1 MFGTVIDIPVPEVNR
16 LTARLL
22 ESGVALDDPATWPE
36 DVWRCDRANFAYKR
50 ERQFTPTWESPCGLL
65 IRSHGDFW
73 GEVWVGGE
81 FHCAENDNP
90 LFECPRPGVPC
101 DHRLPYPAGM
111 NCQFHRTDRVWT
123 ESGSC
128 ERLIRDRLAR
138 ERQWREVQ
146 MRDHPG
152 FDGFCA
158 NLRKNELPDGMFRY
172 EKNYWLERCIS
183 LKCKN
188 TQCPCLGWKERDV
201 RPANIFYDL
210 YIERRFTEGLVPY
223 SEKSIIKGLKV
234 FDKAVAMHDA
244 ELALR
249 IWEKNPN
256 ARMLPSQML
265 RRLDVAVNLEN
276 NIGSKEV
283 YFVRTHGKLHERECR
298 VHAEIRNIRVARQEG
313 RDLMQDLQDVRDG
326 ITVQHASDMQKAAKA
341 QKNERYQ
348 AGKIKRMAQRMA
360 KEMRESGAAPEDT
373 HVGGLLERRNAE
385 FSAAVE
391 AEAMRIIEKA
401 EEKKKLEGIK
411 AAQISFSIRCNE
423 GKRE

>member
-1 MFGTVIDIPVPEVNR
+1 MIDIPVPEVNR

-22 ESGVALDDPATWPE
+22 KSGVALDDPATWPE

-65 IRSHGDFW
+65 IRSHGNFW

-128 ERLIRDRLAR
+128 ERLIRDRRAR
-138 ERQWREVQ
+138 EQQWREVQ

-256 ARMLPSQML
+256 ARMLPWQML

-326 ITVQHASDMQKAAKA
+326 IDVQHASDMQKAAKA

-348 AGKIKRMAQRMA
+348 AGKIKRMAQRMV

-411 AAQISFSIRCNE
+411 AAQISFFDQMQ
-423 GKRE
+423 

>member
-1 MFGTVIDIPVPEVNR
+1 MFGNMIDVPVPEVNR
-16 LTARLL
+16 LTKRLL

-73 GEVWVGGE
+73 GEVWAGGE

-111 NCQFHRTDRVWT
+111 NCQFHRTERTWT
-123 ESGSC
+123 EDGSC
-128 ERLIRDRLAR
+128 ERLIRERLKV
-138 ERQWREVQ
+138 EQQWREVQ

-158 NLRKNELPDGMFRY
+158 NLRKEELPDGMFRY

-348 AGKIKRMAQRMA
+348 AGKIKRTAQRLA
-360 KEMRESGAAPEDT
+360 REMMESGAAPEDT

-411 AAQISFSIRCNE
+411 AAQISFFDQMQ
-423 GKRE
+423 

>member
-1 MFGTVIDIPVPEVNR
+1 MIDVPVPEVNR
-16 LTARLL
+16 LTKRLL

-73 GEVWVGGE
+73 GEVWAGGE

-90 LFECPRPGVPC
+90 LFECPRPGAPC

-111 NCQFHRTDRVWT
+111 NCQFHRTERTWT
-123 ESGSC
+123 EDGSC
-128 ERLIRDRLAR
+128 ERLIRERLKV
-138 ERQWREVQ
+138 EQQWREVQ

-210 YIERRFTEGLVPY
+210 YIERRFTEGLAPY
-223 SEKSIIKGLKV
+223 SEKNIIKGLKV

-244 ELALR
+244 ELALK
-249 IWEKNPN
+249 IWRRDPG
-256 ARMLPSQML
+256 ARTLPSQML

-326 ITVQHASDMQKAAKA
+326 IAVQHASDMQKAAKA

-348 AGKIKRMAQRMA
+348 AGKIKRTAQRLA
-360 KEMRESGAAPEDT
+360 REMMESGDDLEDT
-373 HVGGLLERRNAE
+373 HTGIMLQRRNAE

-401 EEKKKLEGIK
+401 REKRRRENNETGQL
-411 AAQISFSIRCNE
+411 SILDMMQNDTNSNA
-423 GKRE
+423 

>member
-1 MFGTVIDIPVPEVNR
+1 MIDVPVPEVNR
-16 LTARLL
+16 LTKRLL

-73 GEVWVGGE
+73 GEVWAGGE

-111 NCQFHRTDRVWT
+111 NCQFHRTERTWT
-123 ESGSC
+123 EDGSC
-128 ERLIRDRLAR
+128 ERLIRERLKV
-138 ERQWREVQ
+138 EQQWREVQ

-158 NLRKNELPDGMFRY
+158 NLRKEELPDGMFRY

-348 AGKIKRMAQRMA
+348 AGKIKRTAQRLA
-360 KEMRESGAAPEDT
+360 REMMESGAAPEDT

-411 AAQISFSIRCNE
+411 AAQISFFDQMQ
-423 GKRE
+423 

>member
-90 LFECPRPGVPC
+90 LFECPRPGAPC
-101 DHRLPYPAGM
+101 DHRLPYPAGI
-111 NCQFHRTDRVWT
+111 NCQFHRTDRVWA

-128 ERLIRDRLAR
+128 ERLIRERLIR

-172 EKNYWLERCIS
+172 EKNYWIERCIS

-210 YIERRFTEGLVPY
+210 YIERKFTEGLVPY

-234 FDKAVAMHDA
+234 FDKAIAMHDA
-244 ELALR
+244 ELALK
-249 IWEKNPN
+249 IWRRDPG

-298 VHAEIRNIRVARQEG
+298 VFAEIRNIRVARQEG

-326 ITVQHASDMQKAAKA
+326 IAVQHASDMQKAAKA

-401 EEKKKLEGIK
+401 KEMKKLEGIK
-411 AAQISFSIRCNE
+411 AAQISIFDLMQ
-423 GKRE
+423 

>member
-1 MFGTVIDIPVPEVNR
+1 M
-16 LTARLL
+16 
-22 ESGVALDDPATWPE
+22 
-36 DVWRCDRANFAYKR
+36 
-50 ERQFTPTWESPCGLL
+50 
-65 IRSHGDFW
+65 
-73 GEVWVGGE
+73 
-81 FHCAENDNP
+81 
-90 LFECPRPGVPC
+90 
-101 DHRLPYPAGM
+101 
-111 NCQFHRTDRVWT
+111 
-123 ESGSC
+123 
-128 ERLIRDRLAR
+128 
-138 ERQWREVQ
+138 
-146 MRDHPG
+146 
-152 FDGFCA
+152 
-158 NLRKNELPDGMFRY
+158 
-172 EKNYWLERCIS
+172 KNYWLERCIS

-411 AAQISFSIRCNE
+411 AAQISFFDQMQ
-423 GKRE
+423 

>member
-1 MFGTVIDIPVPEVNR
+1 MFGTVINIPVPEVNR
-16 LTARLL
+16 LTERLL
-22 ESGVALDDPATWPE
+22 ESGVSLDDPTTWPE
-36 DVWRCDRANFAYKR
+36 DVWRCDPANFAYKR
-50 ERQFTPTWESPCGLL
+50 EWQYTPTWESPCGLL

-73 GEVWVGGE
+73 GKMWVGGE

-90 LFECPRPGVPC
+90 LFECPRPGAPC
-101 DHRLPYPAGM
+101 AHRLPYPAGM

-128 ERLIRDRLAR
+128 ERLIRERLIR

-188 TQCPCLGWKERDV
+188 TQCPCLGWKKRDV
-201 RPANIFYDL
+201 SPANIFYDL
-210 YIERRFTEGLVPY
+210 YIERRYTEGLVPY
-223 SEKSIIKGLKV
+223 SEKTVVKGLKV
-234 FDKAVAMHDA
+234 FDKAVALHDA
-244 ELALR
+244 ELALK
-249 IWEKNPN
+249 IWQRNPS
-256 ARMLPSQML
+256 AHMLPSQML
-265 RRLDVAVNLEN
+265 RRLDVAVNLEH

-283 YFVRTHGKLHERECR
+283 YFVRMHGKLHERECR
-298 VHAEIRNIRVARQEG
+298 VYSEIRNIRVARQEG

-348 AGKIKRMAQRMA
+348 AGKIKRTAQKLAR
-360 KEMRESGAAPEDT
+360 EMMESGDDLEDT
-373 HVGGLLERRNAE
+373 HTGIMLQRRNAE

-391 AEAMRIIEKA
+391 AEALRIIERAREKRRRENNETGQLSIFDMMEEA
-401 EEKKKLEGIK
+401 EK
-411 AAQISFSIRCNE
+411 Q
-423 GKRE
+423 

>member
-1 MFGTVIDIPVPEVNR
+1 MFGNMIDVPVPEVNR
-16 LTARLL
+16 LTKRLL
-22 ESGVALDDPATWPE
+22 ESGVSLDDPATWPG
-36 DVWRCDRANFAYKR
+36 DVWRCDPANFAYKR
-50 ERQFTPTWESPCGLL
+50 EWQFTPTWESPCGLL
-65 IRSHGDFW
+65 IRSHGNFW

-138 ERQWREVQ
+138 EQQWREVQ
-146 MRDHPG
+146 MREHPG
-152 FDGFCA
+152 FSGYCI

-183 LKCKN
+183 SGCKN
-188 TQCPCLGWKERDV
+188 TCCPCVGWRERDV
-201 RPANIFYDL
+201 SRANIFYDL
-210 YIERRFTEGLVPY
+210 YIERRFTEGLAPY
-223 SEKSIIKGLKV
+223 SEKNIIKGLKV

-244 ELALR
+244 ELALK
-249 IWEKNPN
+249 IWRRDPG
-256 ARMLPSQML
+256 ARTLPSQML

-326 ITVQHASDMQKAAKA
+326 IAVQHASDMQKAAKA

-348 AGKIKRMAQRMA
+348 AGKIKRTAQRLA
-360 KEMRESGAAPEDT
+360 REMMESGAALEDT
-373 HVGGLLERRNAE
+373 HIGTQLERRNAE

-401 EEKKKLEGIK
+401 KEKERQESDK
-411 AAQISFSIRCNE
+411 AAQISIFDFMQ
-423 GKRE
+423 

>member
-1 MFGTVIDIPVPEVNR
+1 MIDVPVPEVNR
-16 LTARLL
+16 LTKRLL
-22 ESGVALDDPATWPE
+22 ESGVSLDDPATWPG
-36 DVWRCDRANFAYKR
+36 DVWRCDPANFAYKR

-111 NCQFHRTDRVWT
+111 NCQFHRTERVWT

-138 ERQWREVQ
+138 EQQWREVQ

-210 YIERRFTEGLVPY
+210 YIERKFTEGLVPY

-249 IWEKNPN
+249 IWEKNPS

-283 YFVRTHGKLHERECR
+283 FFVRTHGKLHERECR
-298 VHAEIRNIRVARQEG
+298 VYAEIRNIRVARQEG

-348 AGKIKRMAQRMA
+348 AGKIKRTAQRLA
-360 KEMRESGAAPEDT
+360 REMMESGDDLEDT
-373 HVGGLLERRNAE
+373 HTGIMLQRRNAE
-385 FSAAVE
+385 FSATVE

-411 AAQISFSIRCNE
+411 AAQISIFDLMQ
-423 GKRE
+423 

>member
-1 MFGTVIDIPVPEVNR
+1 MTE
-16 LTARLL
+16 RLL
-22 ESGVALDDPATWPE
+22 AQGVSLDDHTTWPE
-36 DVWRCDRANFAYKR
+36 DVWRCDPNNFAFKR
-50 ERQFTPTWESPCGLL
+50 ELRFMPTWESPCGLL

-73 GEVWVGGE
+73 GETWVGGE

-90 LFECPRPGVPC
+90 LFGCPRPGAPC
-101 DHRLPYPAGM
+101 AHRLPYPAGM
-111 NCQFHRTDRVWT
+111 NCQFHRTDRVWA

-138 ERQWREVQ
+138 EQQWREVQ

-256 ARMLPSQML
+256 ARTLPSQML

-411 AAQISFSIRCNE
+411 AAQISFFDQMQ
-423 GKRE
+423 

>member
-1 MFGTVIDIPVPEVNR
+1 MIDVPVPEVNR
-16 LTARLL
+16 LTKRLL
-22 ESGVALDDPATWPE
+22 ESGVSLNDPATWPE

-73 GEVWVGGE
+73 GEVWAGGE

-90 LFECPRPGVPC
+90 LFECPRPGAPC

-111 NCQFHRTDRVWT
+111 NCQFHRTERTWT
-123 ESGSC
+123 EDGSC
-128 ERLIRDRLAR
+128 ERLIRERLKV
-138 ERQWREVQ
+138 EQQWREVQ

-158 NLRKNELPDGMFRY
+158 NLRKEELPDGMFRY

-210 YIERRFTEGLVPY
+210 YIERKFTEGLVPY

-298 VHAEIRNIRVARQEG
+298 VHAEIRNIRVARQDG

-411 AAQISFSIRCNE
+411 AAQISFFDQMQ
-423 GKRE
+423 

>member
-1 MFGTVIDIPVPEVNR
+1 MIDVPVPEVNR
-16 LTARLL
+16 LTKRLL

-73 GEVWVGGE
+73 GEVWAGGE

-90 LFECPRPGVPC
+90 LFECPRPGAPC

-111 NCQFHRTDRVWT
+111 NCQFHRTERTWT
-123 ESGSC
+123 EDGSC
-128 ERLIRDRLAR
+128 ERLIRERLKV
-138 ERQWREVQ
+138 EQQWREVQ

-158 NLRKNELPDGMFRY
+158 NLRKEELPDGMFRY

-210 YIERRFTEGLVPY
+210 YIERKFTEGLVPY

-411 AAQISFSIRCNE
+411 AAQISFFDQMQ
-423 GKRE
+423 

>member
-1 MFGTVIDIPVPEVNR
+1 MIDVPVPEVNR
-16 LTARLL
+16 LTKRLL
-22 ESGVALDDPATWPE
+22 ESGVSLDDPATWPG
-36 DVWRCDRANFAYKR
+36 DVWRCAPANFAYKR
-50 ERQFTPTWESPCGLL
+50 EWQFTPTWESPCGLL

-73 GEVWVGGE
+73 GEMWVGGE

-90 LFECPRPGVPC
+90 LFECPRPGAPC
-101 DHRLPYPAGM
+101 AHRLPYPAGM

-128 ERLIRDRLAR
+128 ERLIRERLIR

-172 EKNYWLERCIS
+172 EENYWLERCIS

-210 YIERRFTEGLVPY
+210 YIERKFTEGLAPY
-223 SEKSIIKGLKV
+223 SEKNIIKGLKV
-234 FDKAVAMHDA
+234 FDKAIAMHDA
-244 ELALR
+244 ELALK
-249 IWEKNPN
+249 IWRRDPG

-265 RRLDVAVNLEN
+265 RRLDVAVNFEN

-326 ITVQHASDMQKAAKA
+326 IAVQHASDMQKAAKA

-348 AGKIKRMAQRMA
+348 AGKIKRTAQRLA
-360 KEMRESGAAPEDT
+360 REMMESGDDLEDT
-373 HVGGLLERRNAE
+373 HTGIMLQRRNAE

-401 EEKKKLEGIK
+401 EEMKKLEGIK
-411 AAQISFSIRCNE
+411 AAQISIFDLMQ
-423 GKRE
+423 

>member
-1 MFGTVIDIPVPEVNR
+1 MINIPVPEVNR
-16 LTARLL
+16 LTERLL
-22 ESGVALDDPATWPE
+22 ESGVSLDDPTTWPE
-36 DVWRCDRANFAYKR
+36 NVWRCDLANFAYKR
-50 ERQFTPTWESPCGLL
+50 EWQYTPTWESPCGLL

-73 GEVWVGGE
+73 GETWVGGK

-101 DHRLPYPAGM
+101 AHRLPYPAGM
-111 NCQFHRTDRVWT
+111 NCEFHRTKRIWT
-123 ESGSC
+123 EGGSC
-128 ERLIRDRLAR
+128 ERLIRERLAR

-146 MRDHPG
+146 MREHPG
-152 FDGFCA
+152 FDGHCS
-158 NLRKNELPDGMFRY
+158 NLRERVLPDGEIRY

-188 TQCPCLGWKERDV
+188 TQCPCLGWRERDV

-210 YIERRFTEGLVPY
+210 YIERKFTEGLAPY

-234 FDKAVAMHDA
+234 FDKAIAMHDA
-244 ELALR
+244 ELALK
-249 IWEKNPN
+249 IWRRDPG

-276 NIGSKEV
+276 NIGSKGV
-283 YFVRTHGKLHERECR
+283 FFIRAHGKLHKRECR
-298 VHAEIRNIRVARQEG
+298 LHAEIRNIRVARQEG

-326 ITVQHASDMQKAAKA
+326 IDVQHASDMQKAAKA

-348 AGKIKRMAQRMA
+348 AGKIKRMAQRMV

-401 EEKKKLEGIK
+401 KEKERRECDK
-411 AAQISFSIRCNE
+411 AAQISIFDFMQ
-423 GKRE
+423 

>member
-1 MFGTVIDIPVPEVNR
+1 MIDIPVPEVNR

-22 ESGVALDDPATWPE
+22 KSGVALDDPATWPE

-65 IRSHGDFW
+65 IRSHGNFW

-128 ERLIRDRLAR
+128 ERLIRDRRAR
-138 ERQWREVQ
+138 EQQWREVQ

-256 ARMLPSQML
+256 ARMLPWQML

-411 AAQISFSIRCNE
+411 AAQISFFDQMQ
-423 GKRE
+423 